1 MSNINRLDEN
11 VILALHDQQISKF
24 GGEYGIIDE
33 NVFLSQCYM
42 PYQTFGGED
51 LFPDVYD
58 KAVRYLFGFA
68 TNQVFRDGNKRTAAI
83 TTLVFLHFNGIDLDI
98 TSEDL
103 SSITLNVAN
112 KLLNEGQVK
121 QFLIEHTIT
130 Y

>member
-1 MSNINRLDEN
+1 MKDIVRLDER
-11 VILALHDQQISKF
+11 VILALHDQQIEKF
-24 GGEYGIIDE
+24 GGEYGVLDE

-83 TTLVFLHFNGIDLDI
+83 TMLVFLHFNGIELNI
-98 TSEDL
+98 TSDEL
-103 SSITLNVAN
+103 SSLTLDVAN
-112 KLLNEGQVK
+112 KLIDEMYVK
-121 QFLIEHTIT
+121 NFLISHTV
-130 Y
+130 

>member
-1 MSNINRLDEN
+1 MNDVVRLDEN
-11 VILALHDQQISKF
+11 VILALHDQQIEIF

-42 PYQTFGGED
+42 PYQTFGGQD
-51 LFPDVYD
+51 LFPDIYD

-98 TSEDL
+98 SSEELADMTL
-103 SSITLNVAN
+103 SVAN
-112 KLLNEGQVK
+112 KKLEEGQVK
-121 QFLIEHTIT
+121 EFLVKHTI
-130 Y
+130 